1 MPALPSFLSEVFLPP
16 PSLCRTVRL
25 SLPWRLKSDPLS
37 LYFSLSMA
45 PATATTHRE
54 VHHCDK
60 QVALLT
66 VDTLFAKWSTSL
78 WPARGEFPIRER
90 PVITHLERTVARV
103 CDTCLR
109 TIRLHHHQVLLRI
122 AIYYCLFLRQPL
134 GNIIYQITAIVQG
147 GVMIRAKNFRSVC
160 LCT

>member
-1 MPALPSFLSEVFLPP
+1 MALKIMNARFAFLFVRGVSPSSLPLP
-16 PSLCRTVRL
+16 DRPSVRR

-109 TIRLHHHQVLLRI
+109 TIRLHHRQVLFGI
-122 AIYYCLFLRQPL
+122 AIYYCPFFA
-134 GNIIYQITAIVQG
+134 TAIGQHNLSNYSNCAGWCDDQG
-147 GVMIRAKNFRSVC
+147 
-160 LCT
+160 